1 MNKRQRKKR
10 FKKSHGMNPNQY
22 FLEKGLPE
30 ITYVKF
36 VIKSPDGLIR
46 MMCKA
51 NGKFYEISRMWVV
64 HANLLK
70 NLTEQRKQGKR
81 KKGKWSK

>member
-10 FKKSHGMNPNQY
+10 FKKFHGMNPKQY
-22 FLEKGLPE
+22 FLEKAMPE
-30 ITYVKF
+30 I
-36 VIKSPDGLIR
+36 IKIVVDVATAMVRVLCELNGTLWEIARVR
-46 MMCKA
+46 MA
-51 NGKFYEISRMWVV
+51 N
-64 HANLLK
+64 ANLLK

>member
-10 FKKSHGMNPNQY
+10 FKKLHGMNPKQY
-22 FLEKGLPE
+22 FLEKAMPE
-30 ITYVKF
+30 IVK
-36 VIKSPDGLIR
+36 VVVDVANAMIKVLCKLNGTLWEIARVR
-46 MMCKA
+46 MA
-51 NGKFYEISRMWVV
+51 N
-64 HANLLK
+64 ANLLK

>member
-10 FKKSHGMNPNQY
+10 FKKLHGMNPKQY
-22 FLEKGLPE
+22 FLEKAMPE
-30 ITYVKF
+30 IVK
-36 VIKSPDGLIR
+36 VVVDVANAMVKVLCKLNGTLWEIARVR
-46 MMCKA
+46 MA
-51 NGKFYEISRMWVV
+51 N
-64 HANLLK
+64 ANLLK